1 VAVLGFSGPAAAAP
15 TEVRL
20 RVEGRHTTLFDG
32 TVRSDARP
40 VDGGDGSGSHPC
52 GSGAPTPITAL
63 ADAGI
68 DWRGTWNVDF
78 QDFFVDRLGAD
89 ASDDSTASYWAV
101 LTDWRFA
108 VGGCRAPLARSAE
121 VLWAYGAA
129 SKKYVLRL
137 SGPAQAAVGE
147 PVTVA
152 VRDGRVRPAS
162 GGDGGPVA
170 GATVG
175 GALTDALG
183 TARLSFAT
191 PGLRVLKAEHA
202 DGIRSNALAVCVGD
216 ALCEGVG
223 APPAT
228 EPDEARLTI
237 AKLRPGERFARG
249 AGPRILRGTAPG
261 AQVEVSLTRAG
272 EPPDTSFRVRVEG
285 GSWRHRLAAEPP
297 SGRYRLRAWAGR
309 ERAAVSF
316 TVASRPGSIAAA
328 RRAAS
333 RYLVRAPRSSP
344 LVSSWAAIALSRMP
358 AGRARNAELRAAR
371 RSLRSRA
378 LRPRSLAELE
388 RGVLALT
395 GSNDPADRTA
405 ARRWRRAIARRQRA
419 NGSFGG
425 DANLTAFAVLAL
437 GPAEVFDTSV
447 SGARRWLAAQRTHD
461 VDTTGAILWAL
472 GPRRPGN
479 VARRALA
486 QMRAAQA
493 PDGGLGIRPGER
505 ANAQSTALALLGL
518 RAARLRGRA
527 LRTEDGITPFDYLRA
542 RMERRGAVAYDVGS
556 KRSPV
561 WVTAQALLAL
571 APTGRSG

>member
-1 VAVLGFSGPAAAAP
+1 VAVLGSSGPAAAAP

-20 RVEGRHTTLFDG
+20 RVEGRDATLFDG
-32 TVRSDARP
+32 TVTSDAHP

-52 GSGAPTPITAL
+52 GSGAPTPITAV
-63 ADAGI
+63 ADAGL
-68 DWRGTWNVDF
+68 DWRGTWTVDF
-78 QDFFVDRLGAD
+78 HDFFVDRLGAD

-108 VGGCRAPLARSAE
+108 VGGCRAQLARSAE

-137 SGPAQAAVGE
+137 SGPAHAAVDE
-147 PVTVA
+147 PVSVA
-152 VRDGRVRPAS
+152 VRDGRVRPAT
-162 GGDGGPVA
+162 GADGGPVA

-175 GALTDALG
+175 STLTDARG
-183 TARLSFAT
+183 TARLSFPT
-191 PGLRVLKAEHA
+191 PGLRVLKAEHP
-202 DGIRSNALAVCVGD
+202 DGVRSNALAVCVGD

-228 EPDEARLTI
+228 EPNAARLMI

-261 AQVEVSLTRAG
+261 AQVELSLRRRG
-272 EPPDTSFRVRVEG
+272 EPARTFRVRVEG
-285 GSWRHRLAAEPP
+285 GSWRQRLAAELA
-297 SGRYRLRAWAGR
+297 SGRYRLGARAGG
-309 ERAAVSF
+309 ERAALSF
-316 TVASRPGSIAAA
+316 TVASTPASIAAA
-328 RRAAS
+328 RRAAT

-344 LVSSWAAIALSRMP
+344 LVRSWAAIALSRVP
-358 AGRARNAELRAAR
+358 AGPARNAELRAAR
-371 RSLRSRA
+371 RSLRSRSV
-378 LRPRSLAELE
+378 RPRSLAELE

-425 DANLTAFAVLAL
+425 ETNLTAFAVLAL
-437 GPAEVFDTSV
+437 RSAQAY
-447 SGARRWLAAQRTHD
+447 GALLGRARSWLAAQRPDD
-461 VDTTGAILWAL
+461 VDTTGAVLWAL
-472 GPRRPGN
+472 GPSRPSD
-479 VARRALA
+479 VAGRALA

-518 RAARLRGRA
+518 QAARLRPRA
-527 LRTEDGITPFDYLRA
+527 LRTEDRITPFDYLRA
-542 RMERRGAVAYDVGS
+542 RMERSGAVVYDVAW

-571 APTGRSG
+571 SPTARSG

>member
-1 VAVLGFSGPAAAAP
+1 VAVLGSSGPAAAAP

-20 RVEGRHTTLFDG
+20 RVEGRNATLFDG
-32 TVRSDARP
+32 TVTSDAHP
-40 VDGGDGSGSHPC
+40 VDGGDGSGPHPC

-63 ADAGI
+63 ADAGL
-68 DWRGTWNVDF
+68 DWRGSWNVDF
-78 QDFFVDRLGAD
+78 QDFFVNRLGAE

-101 LTDWRFA
+101 LSDWRFA
-108 VGGCRAPLARSAE
+108 VGGCRAPLAGRAE

-129 SKKYVLRL
+129 SKKYLLRL
-137 SGPAQAAVGE
+137 SGPAHATIGE
-147 PVTVA
+147 LVTVA
-152 VRDGRVRPAS
+152 VRDGRIRPAT
-162 GGDGGPVA
+162 GADGGPVA

-175 GALTDALG
+175 GTLTDGRG
-183 TARLSFAT
+183 TAQLSFAT
-191 PGLRVLKAEHA
+191 PGLHLLKAGHP
-202 DGIRSNALAVCVGD
+202 DGIRSNALAICVGD

-228 EPDEARLTI
+228 EPNEPRLTI
-237 AKLRPGERFARG
+237 AKLRPGERFARA

-261 AQVEVSLTRAG
+261 AQVELSLTRRG
-272 EPPDTSFRVRVEG
+272 ERTAFRVRVEG
-285 GSWRHRLAAEPP
+285 GSWRHRLATELP
-297 SGRYRLRAWAGR
+297 SGRYRLGVRAGG

-316 TVASRPGSIAAA
+316 AVASKPASIAAA
-328 RRAAS
+328 RRAAT
-333 RYLVRAPRSSP
+333 RYLLRAPRSSP
-344 LVSSWAAIALSRMP
+344 LVSSWAAIALSRVP

-378 LRPRSLAELE
+378 VRRRSLAELE

-395 GSNDPADRTA
+395 GSSDPADRTA
-405 ARRWRRAIARRQRA
+405 VRRWRRAIARRQRA

-425 DANLTAFAVLAL
+425 DANLTAFGVLAL
-437 GPAEVFDTSV
+437 GATQAFNASV
-447 SGARRWLAAQRTHD
+447 SDARHWLAAQPTDD
-461 VDTTGAILWAL
+461 VDTTGAVLWAL
-472 GPRRPGN
+472 GPRRPSN

-493 PDGGLGIRPGER
+493 PDGGLGTRPGDR

-518 RAARLRGRA
+518 RTARLRPRA

-542 RMERRGAVAYDVGS
+542 RMERSGAVAYDVAS
-556 KRSPV
+556 KRTPV